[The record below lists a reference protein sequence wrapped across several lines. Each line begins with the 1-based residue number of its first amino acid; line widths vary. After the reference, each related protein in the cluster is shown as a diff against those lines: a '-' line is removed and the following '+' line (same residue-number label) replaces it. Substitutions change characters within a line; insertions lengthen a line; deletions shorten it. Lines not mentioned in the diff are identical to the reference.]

1 MTRLLPR
8 VLLLA
13 ALAGCSAREPPS
25 TTWRSLVAPL
35 APGRE
40 VARGYVLS
48 APARGHERDVVFR
61 ATRASDGSAV
71 EVHVVARGQ
80 WSGVRETRSFGV
92 AWEEPRSRAP
102 RDDAEAVTEA
112 LRAAIARNDHGLGPV
127 DAIPL
132 DAARPVT
139 LRDRGLLALR
149 LVGTRGPFPW
159 WAVALSL
166 AVAAAQRRREASR
179 ELVAV
184 GVGALALRVGFGAW
198 GPFHINQQG
207 ALWIDGA
214 LHPDAL
220 RAYGPGFA
228 ELYGLAAR
236 LVAPDTAVFAL
247 NAALG
252 AVTAPLA
259 MLVARRL
266 RLSPGRALIAGMLVA
281 ADPVLLRVAATESY
295 VTPVVALALAAT
307 WAFLTAADPAVSD
320 RRRRIALVL
329 AGSLFAA
336 QCIRVHPLGWIAASL
351 VPLLVGAG
359 VGWRAALRCA
369 LVTGAVALATSGAV
383 LADVLAA
390 MAGRGVMAPTL
401 RVSSVVAG
409 VALGALAAIVP
420 RTRSFAPTTIASL
433 ALGGLVWETYGQS
446 DVWRLAAVH
455 VVLAAPLFAA
465 AAALP
470 ERHPRALGAALG
482 AALLVAG
489 MPMIRHRTTDA
500 SEYEWARRWLASR
513 PPACRVVWVAFAG
526 ERRTVFLPTWM
537 HRGASVALDAR
548 GPADVASR
556 LTPLGCTWYFR
567 GAACETADGAPA
579 CAAVERALVLTADA
593 EVRVLAVA
601 SHRGLPYAG
610 ELVRVATYR
619 VVGLRATSF
628 PSTSPGLAV
637 ARPGL
642 ASMPVS

>member
-1 MTRLLPR
+1 MRSA
-8 VLLLA
+8 LLLA
-13 ALAGCSAREPPS
+13 ALAGCSTRDPPPD
-25 TTWRSLVAPL
+25 TWRSLVAPL
-35 APGRE
+35 APSRE

-61 ATRASDGSAV
+61 ATRASDGRAV
-71 EVHVVARGQ
+71 ELHVVARGQ
-80 WSGVRETRSFGV
+80 WTGVRETRSFGV

-149 LVGTRGPFPW
+149 VVGTRAPFPW
-159 WAVALSL
+159 WAVALAL
-166 AVAAAQRRREASR
+166 CIAAAWRRREVSR
-179 ELVAV
+179 EFVAV
-184 GVGALALRVGFGAW
+184 GVGALALRVVFGAW

-307 WAFLTAADPAVSD
+307 WAFLAAADEPALGD
-320 RRRRIALVL
+320 RRRRAALVL
-329 AGSLFAA
+329 AGSLFAT

-359 VGWRAALRCA
+359 VGWRAALRFA
-369 LVTGAVALATSGAV
+369 LVTGAVALATSGVV

-390 MAGRGVMAPTL
+390 IVGRGVMAPTL

-409 VALGALAAIVP
+409 VALGALAAVHP
-420 RTRSFAPTTIASL
+420 RTRSFAPATIASL

-470 ERHPRALGAALG
+470 ERHPRALGAALA
-482 AALLVAG
+482 AALLAVG
-489 MPMIRHRTTDA
+489 MPMVRHRTTDA
-500 SEYEWARRWLASR
+500 SEYAWARRWLASR

-526 ERRTVFLPTWM
+526 ERRTTFLPTWA

-548 GPADVASR
+548 GGVDVRAR
-556 LTPLGCTWYFR
+556 LSPLGCTWYFR

-579 CAAVERALVLTADA
+579 CAAVERALVLAPDA
-593 EVRVLAVA
+593 EVRVPAVA

-610 ELVRVATYR
+610 ERVRVATYR
-619 VVGLRATSF
+619 VVGLRATG
-628 PSTSPGLAV
+628 P
-637 ARPGL
+637 
-642 ASMPVS
+642 